1 MTMCTCD
8 NGAAVNGG
16 TRRGLL
22 GAAAAAAAAGLL
34 IGTPAAAAAAAT
46 SSGGS
51 SSESDRFSLVLLGT
65 NGGPPPIAAR
75 FGISTALIVNGKT
88 YVIDC
93 GRGAVSQYFRAGL
106 DFTSLAGIFLTHLH
120 SDHTVD
126 YFSFPLLAT
135 TAGLTKPIPVYGPGP
150 AGELSLVADAPGQIP
165 GTAALT
171 TLSNQAFAA
180 STTFFLQEHLGV
192 DPASLVD
199 VHEIAQSIAG
209 PVTVFEDENVRVSA
223 ILVVHGAAVPAYAYR
238 FDTEYGSVTFSGDTA
253 PTPNIPTLA
262 AGSDIL
268 VHEAVD
274 LAYFEAAGT
283 PATLLDHLEKVH
295 TDVSKLGGIAADA
308 DAGRLVVTHLSPGDP
323 SLVSEAAWS
332 KALRA
337 SAKASGYRGD
347 VLLGADLMRIPILRK

>member
-8 NGAAVNGG
+8 NDAAVNGG

-34 IGTPAAAAAAAT
+34 IGTPTVAAAAT
-46 SSGGS
+46 SSSGGS
-51 SSESDRFSLVLLGT
+51 SSSERFALLLLGT

-75 FGISTALIVNGKT
+75 FGISSALIVNGKT

-106 DFTSLAGIFLTHLH
+106 DFTTLAGIFLTHLH
-120 SDHTVD
+120 SDHVVD

-135 TAGLTKPIPVYGPGP
+135 TAGLTQPIPVYGPGP

-165 GTAALT
+165 GIAALT

-180 STTFFLQEHLGV
+180 STTFFLQEHLGA

-199 VHEIAQSIAG
+199 VHEITQLASQPFA
-209 PVTVFEDENVRVSA
+209 VFEDDNVKVSA
-223 ILVVHGAAVPAYAYR
+223 IQVVHGAAMPAYAYR

-262 AGSDIL
+262 AGSDVL

-323 SLVSEAAWS
+323 SLVSEAAWN

-337 SAKASGYRGD
+337 SAKTAGYRGD
-347 VLLGADLMRIPILRK
+347 VVLGADLMRIPLLRK

>member
-1 MTMCTCD
+1 MTMCSCD
-8 NGAAVNGG
+8 NDAAVKGG

-22 GAAAAAAAAGLL
+22 SAAAAAAAAGILV
-34 IGTPAAAAAAAT
+34 GSPTPATAAT
-46 SSGGS
+46 TSSDDSADDG
-51 SSESDRFSLVLLGT
+51 RFSLVLLGT

-93 GRGAVSQYFRAGL
+93 GRGAVSQYARAGL
-106 DFTSLAGIFLTHLH
+106 GLTSLAGIFLTHLH

-135 TAGLTKPIPVYGPGP
+135 TAGLTSAIPVYGPGP
-150 AGELSLVADAPGQIP
+150 AGERSLVADAPGPIP

-199 VHEIAQSIAG
+199 VHEVTQAANQ
-209 PVTVFEDENVRVSA
+209 PFTVFEDDNLRVSA
-223 ILVVHGAAVPAYAYR
+223 ILVDHGAVLPAHAYR
-238 FDTEYGSVTFSGDTA
+238 FDTEYGSVAFSGDTA

-262 AGSDIL
+262 AGVDVL

-295 TDVSKLGGIAADA
+295 TDVTKLGAIAADA
-308 DAGRLVVTHLSPGDP
+308 DARSLVVTHLSPGDP
-323 SLVSEAAWS
+323 SLVSVAAWN

-337 SAKASGYRGD
+337 SARTARYRGD
-347 VLLGADLMRIPILRK
+347 LVLGADLMRVPIRRE